1 MRARSTA
8 PNGSGPEAGV
18 ALPLA
23 ELQRRLSRLIA
34 APTAADESVRRDREA
49 EARALGIVGDERLD
63 AAGRA
68 GIYAGMWFARIHDAV
83 AEDYPATRRALGAEA
98 FARMLR
104 GYLAAHPPHDP
115 SLRHAGDRL
124 AAYLAGRCEDGLPAW
139 LAEMASLE
147 HAITLAFDA
156 RDEDTLAEET
166 LASLAPERWPSLEMR
181 FVSSLVVLRPL
192 HPVDV
197 LRERLLADEP
207 LDDLPPPPAAL
218 LTWRQEERVFH
229 RRADGFEASLLD
241 EARGAG
247 GMSFEALC
255 ETAASRVEAVGPGS
269 AGRGTPDDAAAA
281 VLGRLK
287 VWLRD
292 GLLADPGLPR

>member
-1 MRARSTA
+1 MPARPAA
-8 PNGSGPEAGV
+8 PNGPGPEGAV
-18 ALPLA
+18 ERPLA

-34 APTAADESVRRDREA
+34 APAADDEATRRDRDA
-49 EARALGIVGDERLD
+49 EARAIGIAGDERLD

-83 AEDYPATRRALGAEA
+83 AEDYPATRRALGADA

-104 GYLAAHPPHDP
+104 GYLAACPPADP

-124 AAYLAGRCEDGLPAW
+124 AGYLAGRCEDGQPSW

-156 RDEDTLAEET
+156 RDEDTLAVET
-166 LASLAPERWPSLEMR
+166 LASLAPELWPSLEVC
-181 FVSSLVVLRPL
+181 FVSSLVVLHPL

-197 LRERLLADEP
+197 LRERLLAGDP
-207 LDDLPPPPAAL
+207 LDDLPPPPSAL

-229 RRADGFEASLLD
+229 RRAGGFEAALLED
-241 EARGAG
+241 ARAAG
-247 GMSFEALC
+247 GMSLAALC
-255 ETAASRVEAVGPGS
+255 EASASRLEAVGQEFE
-269 AGRGTPDDAAAA
+269 GREAPDDVARA
-281 VLGRLK
+281 VLSRLD

-292 GLLADPGLPR
+292 GLLVDVGLPR